1 MGAFVWMF
9 INDAPCRVPPASGG
23 LIQSAFVSRVPDNE
37 TVALELNTWSG
48 YQTNRI
54 VIARRKGEN

>member
-37 TVALELNTWSG
+37 TVALELNT
-48 YQTNRI
+48 
-54 VIARRKGEN
+54 